1 MAGRPSTK
9 PKEDIVTSTEKVAVA
24 VDNKEDIMA
33 ILKQMQEEMSNLKKE
48 NEDLKKVK
56 QPQSKDDDAL
66 TQDTEIEVMSL
77 FSGTMTLYTEGF
89 GNGTPYKFEDGY
101 GSIIDIPLGD
111 LKLIVKNNNKLAK
124 SGAFYILN
132 EEVVGAV
139 RLKKIY
145 EGLIDSDSMEN
156 ISKLSDDNIMS
167 LYKSAHKEQQE
178 LILSYFASKLA
189 ENQPISRN
197 LIFALEEEC
206 GKKLTVSE

>member
-9 PKEDIVTSTEKVAVA
+9 VKEETIATEEVVA
-24 VDNKEDIMA
+24 DNNKEDIMA
-33 ILKQMQEEMSNLKKE
+33 ILKQMQKEMAELKSENENLKKS
-48 NEDLKKVK
+48 K
-56 QPQSKDDDAL
+56 PQTNADF
-66 TQDTEIEVMSL
+66 TQDAEIEVMSL

-132 EEVVGAV
+132 DDVVSMV

-145 EGLIDSDSMEN
+145 ERLIDVDSMEN
-156 ISKLSDDNIMS
+156 ISKLSDDNIIS
-167 LYKSAHKEQQE
+167 LYKSATEPQQE
-178 LILSYFASKLA
+178 LILNYFASKLVRN
-189 ENQPISRN
+189 ESVSRN
-197 LIFALEEEC
+197 LIFLLEEES
-206 GKKLTVSE
+206 GKKLTVLE